1 MIKLAVGG
9 YHKMKCRY
17 CGHEIPDGM
26 LYCEECGKEVRIV
39 PDYNPLDDML
49 TAQVKGAISGEND
62 YSEDDIYESVRNTTA
77 MGRSTGAG
85 RYTSAGRRT
94 GTGRNGVPG
103 STAGRSATGRNTAGR
118 NTSGR
123 RNTSGG
129 SLPERERRRRQAE
142 R

>member
-1 MIKLAVGG
+1 
-9 YHKMKCRY
+9 MKCRY

-85 RYTSAGRRT
+85 RYTSAGRGT
-94 GTGRNGVPG
+94 GTGRNGAPG
-103 STAGRSATGRNTAGR
+103 NTATTSQR
-118 NTSGR
+118 NIS
-123 RNTSGG
+123 
-129 SLPERERRRRQAE
+129 RRQLLKMGKK
-142 R
+142 RKLMQGWRKYIRSRTIWIKRSPSS